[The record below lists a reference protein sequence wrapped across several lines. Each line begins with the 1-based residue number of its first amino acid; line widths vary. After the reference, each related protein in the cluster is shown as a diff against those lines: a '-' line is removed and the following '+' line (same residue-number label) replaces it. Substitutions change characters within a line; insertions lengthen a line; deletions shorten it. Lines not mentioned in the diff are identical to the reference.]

1 MSSVRELPLIVPNR
15 HFKKIRRNMRI
26 TAVLSPILEVL
37 AGITFLAGCDIFI
50 PLALFCISQL
60 LNKAFWLDIDSVE
73 NKAELAG
80 KFAKF
85 QQLCIMLPVFLIIIW
100 LYMET
105 KALAVIYYLAELRT
119 DGQFFHWM
127 PILEVIIY
135 FIGESL
141 TQLKSESQ
149 LDDMYLY
156 QSLAE

>member
-26 TAVLSPILEVL
+26 TAVVSPILEAL
-37 AGITFLAGCDIFI
+37 AGITFLAGYDIFI
-50 PLALFCISQL
+50 PLVLFCISQL
-60 LNKAFWLDIDSVE
+60 LNKAFLLDIDSVE
-73 NKAELAG
+73 NKTELAG

-100 LYMET
+100 LYIET
-105 KALAVIYYLAELRT
+105 KALAVIDYLAELRT

-127 PILEVIIY
+127 PILAVIIY